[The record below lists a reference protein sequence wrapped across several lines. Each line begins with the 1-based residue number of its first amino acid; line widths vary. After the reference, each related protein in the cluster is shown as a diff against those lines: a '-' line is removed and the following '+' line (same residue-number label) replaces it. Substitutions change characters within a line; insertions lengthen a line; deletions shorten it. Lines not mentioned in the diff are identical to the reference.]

1 MAQVAVLI
9 RIFPDEQEKVDE
21 LIAKIK
27 QELRPVQ
34 IGKEELAFG
43 ALAIKAL
50 FYAEE
55 KDGSTPLEEKLQGF
69 PNVSSIDVVA
79 VDRLG

>member
-9 RIFPDEQEKVDE
+9 RIYPEEQEKVDE

-27 QELRPVQ
+27 AELKPIQ

-43 ALAIKAL
+43 AQAIKAL

-55 KDGSTPLEEKLQGF
+55 KDGSGPLEEALQHF